1 MMQQAINGMNNEA
14 AFALAVGQEREALNG
29 LTGLLST
36 CSIPTCATLATNML
50 TCQTKMAHSSTTE
63 LLSPLFLTPTL
74 LMNSILSVALSTTVD
89 SSWPPWSGRHIGH
102 DSNSRLQHGTRI
114 PSTGAVNKENS
125 LSMGLDLQ
133 GDKLPPPQH
142 ILQTKYTLQI
152 SERFSTSFTS
162 ISTADY
168 HRPTGI
174 VWWSLK

>member
-63 LLSPLFLTPTL
+63 LLSPLSLTPTL

-89 SSWPPWSGRHIGH
+89 SS
-102 DSNSRLQHGTRI
+102 
-114 PSTGAVNKENS
+114 
-125 LSMGLDLQ
+125 
-133 GDKLPPPQH
+133 
-142 ILQTKYTLQI
+142 
-152 SERFSTSFTS
+152 
-162 ISTADY
+162 
-168 HRPTGI
+168 
-174 VWWSLK
+174 